1 MGNKDVR
8 RRESKKVKKEKRKD
22 QAVNPISVTQPVV
35 EVVSKSKTSKVPKE

>member
-22 QAVNPISVTQPVV
+22 EAVNPISTTQPVV
-35 EVVSKSKTSKVPKE
+35 EVVPKGKTGKDPKE